1 VPSRGAQASWI
12 PPESAMPKINV
23 DAAVS
28 KSSVHKHMITSWIP
42 PESAMPKINVD
53 AVGRANGAAHDHCN
67 LFIVLLIKLINQ

>member
-1 VPSRGAQASWI
+1 VPSRGAQA
-12 PPESAMPKINV
+12 
-23 DAAVS
+23 
-28 KSSVHKHMITSWIP
+28 SWIP